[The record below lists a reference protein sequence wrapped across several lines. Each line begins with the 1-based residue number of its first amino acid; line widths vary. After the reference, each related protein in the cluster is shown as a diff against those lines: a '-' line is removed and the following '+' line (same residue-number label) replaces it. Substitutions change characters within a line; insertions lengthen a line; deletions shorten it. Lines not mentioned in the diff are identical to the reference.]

1 MRDSIKCKKVAI
13 YHNTDRLTLAQV
25 KAKTGCTHI
34 INGYLFNT
42 KFEPLGWTVID
53 GKIVSKDRYNDW
65 GIAFDKAGA
74 PKMSTDRTKSFLS
87 GIPILKNGARIYR
100 NLTPDVARKA
110 ERTAVGW
117 YPNGRVVLWC
127 DSEKLTRDE
136 LQVKLLSLG
145 VSDALMLDGGGS
157 TQCIFPEGKVYSS
170 RKVATMLLFW
180 DENTKAEPVKIP
192 TETKCPYAE
201 PTKSIKKGS
210 LGSGAKWVQWQL
222 NRHGASLVVDG
233 NFGKASVIA
242 LIEFQRKSGLTDD
255 GICGSATRAVL
266 KL

>member
-1 MRDSIKCKKVAI
+1 MIDTIKCKKAAL
-13 YHNTDRLTLAQV
+13 YHNTSRLTLTQV

-42 KFEPLGWTVID
+42 KFKPLGWTVID
-53 GKIVSKDRYNDW
+53 GKVISKDQYNDW
-65 GIAFDKAGA
+65 GIAFDKTGS

-87 GIPILKNGARIYR
+87 GIPILKNGARVYR

-117 YPNGRVVLWC
+117 YQNGRILLWC
-127 DSEKLTRDE
+127 DSLKLTREE
-136 LQVKLLSLG
+136 LQLKLISMG
-145 VSDALMLDGGGS
+145 VSDAIMLDGGGS
-157 TQCIFPEGKVYSS
+157 TQCIFPDGKLYSS
-170 RKVATMLLFW
+170 RKVPTMLLFW
-180 DENTKAEPVKIP
+180 DEDAKSDPMKTP
-192 TETKCPYAE
+192 TETGCPYSE
-201 PTKSIKKGS
+201 PTKLIKKGS

-233 NFGKASVIA
+233 NFGKASEA
-242 LIEFQRKSGLTDD
+242 ELIEFQKKSGLTADS
-255 GICGSATRAVL
+255 ICGPATRAVL